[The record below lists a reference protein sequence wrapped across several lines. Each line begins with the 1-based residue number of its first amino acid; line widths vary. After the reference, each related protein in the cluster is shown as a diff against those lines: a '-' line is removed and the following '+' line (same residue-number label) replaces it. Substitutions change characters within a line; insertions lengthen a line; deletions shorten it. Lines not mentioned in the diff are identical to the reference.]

1 MLRGNK
7 KLCGDFPEQAQAH
20 AQDAAPKSDSQND

>member
-1 MLRGNK
+1 MLRGSK
-7 KLCGDFPEQAQAH
+7 KSHGDFPEQVQAH